1 MSNSHW
7 LTTLLVVPLIG
18 AVVVALLPKARPL
31 LAKQVALLFSVAT
44 FALTLVVALKFDNSV
59 SGFQFTEK
67 YSWISS
73 FGVSYGLGVDGIAL
87 VLIALAAILV
97 PIVMIS
103 GWNDADESRGS
114 VNGYFALILVLE
126 TMMIGVF
133 AATDVFLFYVFFEA
147 MLVPMYFLIGR
158 YGGPQ
163 RSYAAVK
170 FLLYSLLG
178 GLLMLVALIALYVVS
193 VKQLGTGTFDFTVLT
208 TKLHIDTGT
217 QKLLFLGFFT
227 AFAVKAPMWPVH
239 TWLPDAAAEATPAS
253 AVLLV
258 GVLDKV
264 GTFGMLRYCLPL
276 FPSASHYFTPAI
288 LVLSLIGIVYG
299 ALLAIGQADIKR
311 LIAYTSISHFGFIV
325 LGIFAMTS
333 QGQAGATLYMVN
345 HGFSTGALF
354 IVAGFLISRRGS
366 RLVSDYG
373 GVQKVAPILAGTFLV
388 AGLSSLALPGLSSF
402 VSEFLVL
409 IGTFTRYRA
418 AGVVATVGIV
428 LAAIYILYLYQ
439 RTMTG
444 PVREGIEGLKDL
456 NKREIAAVAPLL
468 ALIILLGVFPQIALR
483 AIDPAIAQTL
493 TTVGVTD
500 PPPTVAVASVK
511 NVGGTGQ

>member
-1 MSNSHW
+1 MSNSHL
-7 LTTLLVVPLIG
+7 LTILLAVPFIG
-18 AVVVALLPKARPL
+18 SVVVMLLPRHRPL
-31 LAKQVALLFSVAT
+31 LAKQVALIFALVT
-44 FALTLVVALKFDNSV
+44 FALTVAVALKFDNGAA
-59 SGFQFTEK
+59 GFQFTEK
-67 YSWISS
+67 YSWISY
-73 FGVSYGLGVDGIAL
+73 FGVSYSLGVDGIAL

-97 PIVMIS
+97 PVVMIS
-103 GWNDADESRGS
+103 GWHDADDARGS

-178 GLLMLVALIALYVVS
+178 GLLMLVALISLYVVS
-193 VKQLGTGTFDFTVLT
+193 IKQLGTGTFDFTTLT
-208 TKLHIDTGT
+208 TQLHLDAGT

-276 FPSASHYFTPAI
+276 FPQASHYFTPAI
-288 LVLSLIGIVYG
+288 LVLSIIGIGYG

-354 IVAGFLISRRGS
+354 IIAGFMISRRGS
-366 RLVSDYG
+366 RLVSDFG
-373 GVQKVAPILAGTFLV
+373 GVQKVAPVLAGTFLL

-409 IGTFTRYRA
+409 VGTFSRYKA
-418 AGVVATVGIV
+418 AGVAATLGIV

-444 PVREGIEGLKDL
+444 PVREGIERWKDL
-456 NKREIAAVAPLL
+456 NVREILAVAPLL
-468 ALIILLGVFPQIALR
+468 VLVVALGIFPQTALR
-483 AIDPAIAQTL
+483 TIDPAIVQTMQSI
-493 TTVGVTD
+493 GVSD
-500 PPPTVAVASVK
+500 PPPVVNLGSGSS
-511 NVGGTGQ
+511 NGGTNP